1 MSRLNIKRKK
11 IPGLFLIFL
20 AIFLF
25 HAAAMA
31 QEAQTPP
38 AGVIRLDE
46 FKNEIEK
53 AYSSLPLEARLKAA
67 DDRVRA
73 LSRIES
79 VRKILIQRPDSKRG
93 PDMIQACSLLTD
105 TALLRIK
112 TIQNELETVEVVKQ
126 REFLLLEIKKV
137 FEQIDQAH
145 GKITEIEQDHASR
158 FKADLAAERQK
169 REQMWAEARAR
180 FSELENELIQ
190 VKNTAERTIISVSDL
205 LFATNKYELTEALK
219 INLARIA
226 GVLLVFSDLR
236 ITVEGHTDNRGT
248 LDYNQALSAKRAN
261 FIMDFLI
268 FQGIAPGRLKFAGY
282 SYSRPV
288 ASNETSEGRR
298 KNRRVDLVIQ
308 KNE

>member
-1 MSRLNIKRKK
+1 MSRPNIKQNK
-11 IPGLFLIFL
+11 IPGFFLFLL
-20 AIFLF
+20 AIFLLNP
-25 HAAAMA
+25 AAMA
-31 QEAQTPP
+31 QESQTLP

-53 AYSSLPLEARLKAA
+53 AYSSLPREARLKAA
-67 DDRVRA
+67 DDRIRA

-79 VRKILIQRPDSKRG
+79 ARKILIQRPESKRG

-112 TIQNELETVEVVKQ
+112 TIQNELETVEIVKQ
-126 REFLLLEIKKV
+126 REFLLLEIKEV

-145 GKITEIEQDHASR
+145 GKITEIEQGHASR
-158 FKADLAAERQK
+158 FKSDLAAERQK
-169 REQMWAEARAR
+169 REQMWAEARTR

-205 LFATNKYELTEALK
+205 LFATNKYDLTEALK

-226 GVLLVFSDLR
+226 GVLLVFRDLR

-248 LDYNQALSAKRAN
+248 LDHNQILSERRAN

-268 FQGIAPGRLKFAGY
+268 FQGIVSGRLTFVGY
-282 SYSRPV
+282 NYSRPV
-288 ASNETSEGRR
+288 ANNETSEGRQ
-298 KNRRVDLVIQ
+298 KNRRVDLVIE